1 MSNVEKSKK
10 SKTFCI
16 YPWIHQYVGAAGDVK
31 PCCVFDLP
39 LEVGS
44 LKENTLKEIWNND
57 KTKQMRLDMLDGKPI
72 RGCEYC
78 YDREAVSGGE
88 SMRVGLNRRYM
99 SEDNPTMNLSH
110 VVDSMNPDGSI
121 DKHQLYFIDARWNNL
136 CNLKCRM
143 CGPQYSSAIVSDYQ
157 ALWPQQKFESS
168 LIFSG
173 KTENQLFDEVLPH
186 LNEIKS
192 IYFAGGEPM
201 MQIEHYKVLE
211 ELIRLGHTGTKEKPM
226 FIYYN
231 TNFSRLHLGKYN
243 VLDLWSK
250 FESVLV
256 HASLD
261 GSYERAEYW
270 RKGTNWST
278 IVENRKKLFALDN
291 VQFSITTT
299 MNWVN
304 ALNILDF
311 HREWVELG
319 YIDTSHFTVNLLDS
333 PEIYSL
339 KHAPKFKKQQ
349 IEKKILEHI
358 EWFKTKTP
366 HANDHKTFYNAIAFM
381 NSVETNDEKWPLA
394 KDFKRQT
401 EAFDKLRGENFF
413 DVFTEHLDM
422 KPHLE

>member
-211 ELIRLGHTGTKEKPM
+211 ELIRLGHTGTKEKP
-226 FIYYN
+226 ID
-231 TNFSRLHLGKYN
+231 RK
-243 VLDLWSK
+243 
-250 FESVLV
+250 SVV
-256 HASLD
+256 
-261 GSYERAEYW
+261 
-270 RKGTNWST
+270 
-278 IVENRKKLFALDN
+278 
-291 VQFSITTT
+291 
-299 MNWVN
+299 
-304 ALNILDF
+304 
-311 HREWVELG
+311 
-319 YIDTSHFTVNLLDS
+319 
-333 PEIYSL
+333 
-339 KHAPKFKKQQ
+339 
-349 IEKKILEHI
+349 
-358 EWFKTKTP
+358 
-366 HANDHKTFYNAIAFM
+366 
-381 NSVETNDEKWPLA
+381 
-394 KDFKRQT
+394 
-401 EAFDKLRGENFF
+401 
-413 DVFTEHLDM
+413 
-422 KPHLE
+422 